1 MWTSAQEV
9 LAPLTAPFSNIQEL
23 FSSPAT
29 YVYVVWILLMLYRVL
44 AILWTLKDISARTN
58 SIAWQI
64 LAVLLVAL
72 WTPFVGL
79 PIYLFLRPMRYNR
92 DRLWWREALSAQ
104 VASCPSCAKK
114 NPLHHEFCT
123 YCGQQ
128 MAVKCKECKSSYQWV
143 FDYCPQCGW
152 PNVE

>member
-1 MWTSAQEV
+1 MGDTVQAIWSA
-9 LAPLTAPFSNIQEL
+9 LSAPFWNLQEL
-23 FSSPAT
+23 FMSPAT
-29 YVYVVWILLMLYRVL
+29 YVYLFWVLLMLYRVL
-44 AILWTLKDISARTN
+44 SILWTMKDISSRTT
-58 SIAWQI
+58 SIAWQV
-64 LAVLLVAL
+64 LAVLLVSV

-92 DRLWWREALSAQ
+92 DRLGWRESLNAQ

-128 MAVKCKECKSSYQWV
+128 MTVKCKECKSSYQWA
-143 FDYCPQCGW
+143 FDYCPQCGG